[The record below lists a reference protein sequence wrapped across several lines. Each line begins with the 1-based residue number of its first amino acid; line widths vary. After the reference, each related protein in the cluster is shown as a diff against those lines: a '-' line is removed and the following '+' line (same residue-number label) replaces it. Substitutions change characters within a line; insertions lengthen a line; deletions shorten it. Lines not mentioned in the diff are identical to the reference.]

1 MRKSKDEFLSFE
13 LNGEARTAPAGS
25 TLGDL
30 AQEVGLD
37 PRVLLVEHNGEALPR
52 ENWSPR
58 PLTEGDQ
65 VEFIR
70 IVAGG

>member
-1 MRKSKDEFLSFE
+1 MRKSKDEFLTFE
-13 LNGEARTAPAGS
+13 LNGEAHTAPAGS

-30 AQEVGLD
+30 AREVGID

-58 PLTEGDQ
+58 PIAQGDQ
-65 VEFIR
+65 IEFIR